1 MDNTYEGA
9 SIDESGRKMMKIMLK
24 EMIMVAGTGGREH
37 R

>member
-9 SIDESGRKMMKIMLK
+9 SVDESGREMMKIMLK
-24 EMIMVAGTGGREH
+24 EMDMVTGTGGREH